1 MRLKPLFK
9 GYFLYMTAPTNENQA
24 QAAQQSEKELN
35 FRKLE
40 AKYSQELAYERA
52 KREDA
57 ERRAQEIAQRQ
68 AAPPEEDETTDEPY
82 VDHKRL
88 DKKLSKFGQQYKQE
102 TQTEIQKAVKSAI
115 REERK
120 DNWIRSNP
128 DFEEVLQHAEKLALR
143 APDLAESILDMPE
156 SFERQKLV
164 YKSIKSLGLHK
175 AEERQQSI
183 QEKVDA
189 NRKGPYYQPSSV
201 GSAPYQSASDYSPGG
216 QKQAY
221 DKMKEL
227 QSRLRL

>member
-1 MRLKPLFK
+1 MRLKPLVE

-24 QAAQQSEKELN
+24 QVAQQSEKELN

-57 ERRAQEIAQRQ
+57 ERRVQEVSQRQ
-68 AAPPEEDETTDEPY
+68 APEEPEDDSEPY
-82 VDHKRL
+82 VDHKKL
-88 DKKLSKFGQQYKQE
+88 EKKLNKFGQQYKQE

-120 DNWIRSNP
+120 ENWIRSNP

-164 YKSIKSLGLHK
+164 YKNIKALGLHK

-189 NRKGPYYQPSSV
+189 NRKGPYYQPASV
-201 GSAPYQSASDYSPGG
+201 GAAPYQSASDYSPGG